1 MRGNISKTVAIDQ
14 GIHNHRP
21 ASGIGRCT
29 ALELAKHGAVVLV
42 GRDRRKL
49 DEMQKVIKR
58 KGQLAI
64 SVVRDLSDPASGQ
77 PGIYNDEGGH
87 PMLGSA
93 LVRDPNFH
101 DRVVAQTRAL
111 LAKNFKTNGVKLSPS
126 PLPFV
131 RPSLTKTR
139 LWANRCGCRPVLL
152 LALVQLSPV
161 LGLVLR

>member
-49 DEMQKVIKR
+49 DEMQKVIER

-64 SVVRDLSDPASGQ
+64 SVVRDLSDPASAQ

-93 LVRDPNFH
+93 LVRDPTSTIASLPRH
-101 DRVVAQTRAL
+101 GPCWQRTSKL
-111 LAKNFKTNGVKLSPS
+111 TGVKLSPS

-139 LWANRCGCRPVLL
+139 LWAI
-152 LALVQLSPV
+152 AD
-161 LGLVLR
+161 

>member
-29 ALELAKHGAVVLV
+29 ALELAKHCAVVLV

-49 DEMQKVIKR
+49 DEMQKVIER

-64 SVVRDLSDPASGQ
+64 SVVRDLSDPASAQ

-111 LAKNFKTNGVKLSPS
+111 LAKNFKTNGGEIISFTPAVRQAELDENT
-126 PLPFV
+126 PLGD
-131 RPSLTKTR
+131 RRLT
-139 LWANRCGCRPVLL
+139 N
-152 LALVQLSPV
+152 Q
-161 LGLVLR
+161 

>member
-49 DEMQKVIKR
+49 DEMQKVIER

-64 SVVRDLSDPASGQ
+64 SVVRDLSDPASAQ

-139 LWANRCGCRPVLL
+139 LWAI
-152 LALVQLSPV
+152 AD
-161 LGLVLR
+161 

>member
-1 MRGNISKTVAIDQ
+1 MSKTVAIDQ

-42 GRDRRKL
+42 GRDRRKIL
-49 DEMQKVIKR
+49 DEMQKVIER

-64 SVVRDLSDPASGQ
+64 SVVRDLSDPASAQ
-77 PGIYNDEGGH
+77 TGIYNDEGGH

-93 LVRDPNFH
+93 LVRDPNLH

-111 LAKNFKTNGVKLSPS
+111 LAKNFKTNGGEIISFTPAVP
-126 PLPFV
+126 V
-131 RPSLTKTR
+131 RPSFFDEKKPIGDRQITNK
-139 LWANRCGCRPVLL
+139 
-152 LALVQLSPV
+152 
-161 LGLVLR
+161 